1 MCEDCREQNLER
13 KRRQFDDA
21 HREVRPIKKGGYAS
35 KSKKVYRD
43 RFEAARKDLKRA
55 IEWYARAHA
64 RGWYDDWGHERLE
77 RDGWYATRYRKA
89 RAEARRMGVIF

>member
-1 MCEDCREQNLER
+1 MCRDCREQNLER
-13 KRRQFDDA
+13 KRAQFDEPRA
-21 HREVRPIKKGGYAS
+21 KPIKRGGYES

-55 IEWYARAHA
+55 IEWYADRHR
-64 RGWYDDWGHERLE
+64 RGWFDDWFYERLK

-89 RAEARRMGVIF
+89 RAEAKKWGAI